1 MKEYFFVLIILL
13 IYLIV
18 SYFMNR
24 YLLKISSTIK
34 FIVII
39 ILYFI
44 GTYYF
49 FSILDKTN
57 YIIKNTKYHL
67 DFGHA
72 NTLLVLLLISCFII
86 GIINVGI
93 LIFKR
98 K

>member
-1 MKEYFFVLIILL
+1 MKENIFVLIILL

-18 SYFMNR
+18 SYFLNR
-24 YLLKISSTIK
+24 YLLKISSRIK

-57 YIIKNTKYHL
+57 YLLKNTEYHL

-72 NTLLVLLLISCFII
+72 SILLVLLLLSCFII
-86 GIINVGI
+86 GVINVGI